1 MPKTNKA
8 RSSDAITQHYLIEKE
23 LAARL
28 RTATKEERRNLYTE
42 VYDELF
48 RRVPD
53 HPQLAIQPEERAQ
66 EVSERLALLQG
77 YLTPT
82 STYLELGPGACSL
95 AIEVAKHVRKVSV
108 VDVSGEITKAIELP
122 HNLELIISDGSSVPV
137 PDNSVDIAYS
147 DQLMEHLHPDD
158 AADQLQ
164 NVYRAL
170 APGGI
175 YICITP
181 NRLSGPHDVS
191 GYFDEVP
198 TGFHLREYSAR
209 ELSQLFRTAGFRKVE
224 VLAGARGLHLTI
236 PVQFVGALE
245 SILAKVPRRLG
256 RTIARGLP
264 LKLILGI
271 KLVGT
276 K

>member
-1 MPKTNKA
+1 MSKQSAKA
-8 RSSDAITQHYLIEKE
+8 RPPEMIRQHYLIEKE

-28 RTATKEERRNLYTE
+28 RTATKAERRHLYTE

-53 HPQLAIQPEERAQ
+53 HPQLSQNPAQRAHQ
-66 EVSERLALLQG
+66 VSERLALLHN
-77 YLTPT
+77 YLKPT
-82 STYLELGPGACSL
+82 STYLELGPGTCSL
-95 AIEVAKHVRKVSV
+95 AIEVASRVRKVYA
-108 VDVSGEITKAIELP
+108 VDVSGEITKAIALP
-122 HNLELIISDGSSVPV
+122 PNLELIISDGSSVPV
-137 PDNSVDIAYS
+137 PADSIDIAYS

-170 APGGI
+170 APGGV

-198 TGFHLREYSAR
+198 TGFHLKEYSAR
-209 ELSQLFRTAGFRKVE
+209 DLGQMFRTAGFRKVE
-224 VLAGARGLHLTI
+224 LLAGARGSHSNI
-236 PVQFVGALE
+236 PVQLVGALE
-245 SILAKVPRRLG
+245 SILAK
-256 RTIARGLP
+256 
-264 LKLILGI
+264 
-271 KLVGT
+271 
-276 K
+276 